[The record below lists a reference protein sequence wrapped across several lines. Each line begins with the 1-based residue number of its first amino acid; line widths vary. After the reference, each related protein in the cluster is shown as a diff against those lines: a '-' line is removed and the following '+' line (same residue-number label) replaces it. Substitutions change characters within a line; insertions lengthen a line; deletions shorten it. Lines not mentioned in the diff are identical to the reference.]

1 MIIIKLRYPVNY
13 ISITNNYDK
22 DHMAVD
28 LGWNSN
34 YGGSNQNIYSP
45 HNGTIINVID
55 GKNNNLLNKNDAGNI
70 IRIKHNN
77 EFTTRLIH
85 LLKGSIKVK
94 VGDKVYEGDLLAQ
107 MGNSGYAIG
116 NHLHYN
122 VYLNNNAVNPLIYT
136 YVYPDQIVSNKSK
149 GKDQIRYFNE
159 IQLDDIYVVKKN
171 DNLSEI
177 GELYNISHKKL
188 AVYNNLK
195 NPNLIRVGQKI
206 KIPKYETSMLLK
218 EGPKGKDVI
227 NIQKKLN
234 QLGNNLVI
242 DGIFGRKTK
251 KAVEDFQKEHD
262 LLVDGI
268 VGQKT
273 SKALG
278 WLYI

>member
-1 MIIIKLRYPVNY
+1 
-13 ISITNNYDK
+13 
-22 DHMAVD
+22 MAVD

-218 EGPKGKDVI
+218 EGSKGKDVI

>member
-122 VYLNNNAVNPLIYT
+122 VYLNNNVVNPLIYT

-218 EGPKGKDVI
+218 EGSKGKDVI

>member
-218 EGPKGKDVI
+218 EESKGKDVI

>member
-218 EGPKGKDVI
+218 EGSKGKDVI

-268 VGQKT
+268 VGQKI